1 MIDYKSFPGLAGVF
15 LEDSYVLGISESS
28 EQVVFRLDAALTA
41 VQDLAVRRDLRDAVA
56 KSIANQFLYAPTRLS
71 CDGLPT

>member
-28 EQVVFRLDAALTA
+28 EQLVFHLDAVLTPEHPA
-41 VQDLAVRRDLRDAVA
+41 YQPPRPGEHYCY
-56 KSIANQFLYAPTRLS
+56 ANGSLVSRM
-71 CDGLPT
+71 

>member
-28 EQVVFRLDAALTA
+28 EQVVFSP
-41 VQDLAVRRDLRDAVA
+41 RRGPDSGAGFGCQPRF
-56 KSIANQFLYAPTRLS
+56 SR
-71 CDGLPT
+71 CGG

>member
-28 EQVVFRLDAALTA
+28 EQVVFHLDAVLTPEHPA
-41 VQDLAVRRDLRDAVA
+41 YHSPRA
-56 KSIANQFLYAPTRLS
+56 
-71 CDGLPT
+71 GEH